1 MKHRDR
7 IMGNM
12 GSLLDNMENLLA
24 ALVRQEERNKI
35 DETDQAFCADLEH
48 IRTQLV
54 KFYHSWE
61 ERY

>member
-1 MKHRDR
+1 MKIRDR

-24 ALVRQEERNKI
+24 RLERQEINNNA
-35 DETDQAFCADLEH
+35 DETDKAFMEELKDIHPE
-48 IRTQLV
+48 LV
-54 KFYHSWE
+54 KFYYSWE